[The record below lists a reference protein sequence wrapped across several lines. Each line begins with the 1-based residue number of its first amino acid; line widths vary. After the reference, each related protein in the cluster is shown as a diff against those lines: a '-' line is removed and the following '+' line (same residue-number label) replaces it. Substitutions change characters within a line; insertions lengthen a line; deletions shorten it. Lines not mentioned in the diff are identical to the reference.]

1 MTICCTQVD
10 QLLDKHLV
18 EEAIILAETIAAVES
33 SKHSSKAEQVCV
45 TLLLL
50 HCQCHVLSQP
60 LLLQFISSIKE
71 KAAMIMFCAGKFSQA
86 EVLFHESNADPRKV
100 GVFN

>member
-50 HCQCHVLSQP
+50 HHHVLSQP
-60 LLLQFISSIKE
+60 LLPPVHQLCQGE
-71 KAAMIMFCAGKFSQA
+71 GRHDH
-86 EVLFHESNADPRKV
+86 VLCWQV
-100 GVFN
+100 LTG